1 MDAVARDAMRNFYRW
16 LFRLGAAKTA
26 LDERNDADAKRNGGA
41 DALREKDGDPVSES
55 LDALLDE
62 LETLGV
68 RMRRSSDDEVEFR
81 FAFGAS
87 HDANEIAEKNVA
99 AHDEMPAAAKP
110 RSATAMDA
118 LGIVRDC
125 LSMDAKKKGLVFD
138 PAIHGKKEHAAI
150 TRAQKECEASFEEC
164 LARNKMACP
173 YHGCQ
178 YMKAALLDELRRVK
192 AKTADVEVVAA
203 PSRGTFIATVR
214 CVATKTEKVAVAQAV
229 SAFLKRAEIVPNKDW
244 MPTEKDYTR
253 KDGGFVTPFDL
264 REEDVESLDPEGDGD
279 GEKEKDKGKEPE
291 DKDKEDKTEKPIA
304 KKKPEAKKE
313 KEEKDDKKEEKPKD
327 GELSEDEKAEIRD
340 RIANYRLALEGFKH
354 KNEEIK
360 KRVKSAKEDLKTS
373 SPDNWSKLQSMWML
387 SDEYRAL
394 RAVTDVLDTDMSK
407 IQRWLDDNGKSE
419 SSWSEKTSASLN
431 VIKQRIEFVIEDFA
445 NVEAKEKAAFAK
457 LESFKKG
464 GDGTEPTKEKKPL
477 GETAERRK
485 TLTEAILSKFTK
497 LSKKKRSEMNAYHAH
512 TFDDC
517 PMLVLEA
524 IEKSVEDICFQKRKK
539 AWCSSDR
546 TVFLYQKPRT
556 WANNPFTLVHECAHA
571 VLCKT
576 GKVTFGSKGYRL
588 GRYYYD
594 GKPDKISDDC
604 KELIAAAKREAA
616 VWASSAFGEGWEK
629 TCRRGTKNWY
639 LEIGRKVFYVN
650 EWNDAPDPQKAET
663 LAAAISDIICATTN
677 GKCFEGH
684 KYGYYHDRPANQV
697 HEIVAQIT
705 ALMCAQETHELARK
719 MFPETVRRV
728 GMTAYGIL
736 DWK

>member
-1 MDAVARDAMRNFYRW
+1 MDAVAMTAMRNFYRW

-26 LDERNDADAKRNGGA
+26 LDERNGADAKRNGGA
-41 DALREKDGDPVSES
+41 DALREKDGGPVSEF

-87 HDANEIAEKNVA
+87 RDANEIAERNVA
-99 AHDEMPAAAKP
+99 AHDEMPAAATT
-110 RSATAMDA
+110 RSATVMDA
-118 LGIVRDC
+118 LGIVREC
-125 LSMDAKKKGLVFD
+125 LAMDAKRKGLGFD

-164 LARNKMACP
+164 RARNKMACP

-203 PSRGTFIATVR
+203 PSKGTFVATVR

-253 KDGGFVTPFDL
+253 RDGGFVTPFDL
-264 REEDVESLDPEGDGD
+264 REEDVESLDPKGDGD
-279 GEKEKDKGKEPE
+279 GGKEKEKEKDKEPDRKPVGKE
-291 DKDKEDKTEKPIA
+291 
-304 KKKPEAKKE
+304 KPEAKKE
-313 KEEKDDKKEEKPKD
+313 KEEKDDKKEEKPL
-327 GELSEDEKAEIRD
+327 GE
-340 RIANYRLALEGFKH
+340 
-354 KNEEIK
+354 K
-360 KRVKSAKEDLKTS
+360 KTETG
-373 SPDNWSKLQSMWML
+373 P
-387 SDEYRAL
+387 E
-394 RAVTDVLDTDMSK
+394 
-407 IQRWLDDNGKSE
+407 KSE
-419 SSWSEKTSASLN
+419 STE
-431 VIKQRIEFVIEDFA
+431 V
-445 NVEAKEKAAFAK
+445 AA
-457 LESFKKG
+457 
-464 GDGTEPTKEKKPL
+464 
-477 GETAERRK
+477 RRK
-485 TLTEAILSKFTK
+485 TLTESILSKFTK
-497 LSKKKRSEMNAYHAH
+497 LSKKRRAEMNAYHAH

-524 IEKSVEDICFQKRKK
+524 IEKSVRDICFQKKKK
-539 AWCSSDR
+539 AWCSTDR
-546 TVFLYQKPRT
+546 TVFLHQKPRT

-616 VWASSAFGEGWEK
+616 VWASSTFGEEWEK

-650 EWNDAPDPQKAET
+650 EWNDAPNPQKAEKMS
-663 LAAAISDIICATTN
+663 AAISDIICATTN
-677 GKCFEGH
+677 GKCFDGH
-684 KYGYYHDRPANQV
+684 KYGYYHDSPASQV

-705 ALMCAQETHELARK
+705 ALMCNQETHALARK

-728 GMTAYGIL
+728 GMAAYGIS